1 MPYGIQ
7 SIFPESGVMEGFT
20 DIFITGKGFTKE
32 LAEKAKCRFGVD
44 ASYQIVDATIL
55 DYTKL
60 VCRSPA
66 GQDFTGLGS

>member
-1 MPYGIQ
+1 
-7 SIFPESGVMEGFT
+7 MEGFT